1 MCLKFF
7 QNTTPEINT
16 KIIKKFGKEK
26 NNCLDKRWLN
36 EKKPGRLKLINK
48 NFSIKI

>member
-16 KIIKKFGKEK
+16 KIIINSEKK
-26 NNCLDKRWLN
+26 NYCLDKRWLI
-36 EKKPGRLKLINK
+36 ETKPGRLKLI
-48 NFSIKI
+48 